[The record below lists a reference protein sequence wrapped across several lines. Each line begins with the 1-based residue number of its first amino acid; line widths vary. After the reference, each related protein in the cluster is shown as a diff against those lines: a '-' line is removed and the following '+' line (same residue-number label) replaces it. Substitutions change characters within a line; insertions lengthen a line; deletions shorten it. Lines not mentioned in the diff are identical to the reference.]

1 MNLKLVFR
9 IFAGFGAF
17 FALMSLLA
25 TDAMMESYGME
36 LSSDSS
42 LLIQFM
48 VMVQLMFAIVVW
60 QLPSWLGENLAKA
73 GPTLM
78 VVSLMPVAMNIF
90 HVDRLQWPKL
100 WSPESGWFSPR
111 CSISTAKNLNKE
123 EKEIESVAI
132 CIVTGINS
140 LRT

>member
-36 LSSDSS
+36 LSSESS

-90 HVDRLQWPKL
+90 HVATGALPASWAQIV
-100 WSPESGWFSPR
+100 ESGVWVVFAALFYFYSKK
-111 CSISTAKNLNKE
+111 S
-123 EKEIESVAI
+123 
-132 CIVTGINS
+132 
-140 LRT
+140 

>member
-25 TDAMMESYGME
+25 PDAMMESYGIE

-60 QLPSWLGENLAKA
+60 QLPSWRGEKLAKA

-78 VVSLMPVAMNIF
+78 VVSLIPVAMNIF
-90 HVDRLQWPKL
+90 HVATGVLPASGAQIV
-100 WSPESGWFSPR
+100 ESGGWVVFAALFYFYSKK
-111 CSISTAKNLNKE
+111 S
-123 EKEIESVAI
+123 
-132 CIVTGINS
+132 
-140 LRT
+140 

>member
-25 TDAMMESYGME
+25 PEAMMESYGIE

-42 LLIQFM
+42 LVIQFV

-73 GPTLM
+73 GLTFM
-78 VVSLMPVAMNIF
+78 VLSLLPVAKNIF
-90 HVDRLQWPKL
+90 HVATGVLPASVAQIV
-100 WSPESGWFSPR
+100 ESGVWVVFAALFYFYSKK
-111 CSISTAKNLNKE
+111 T
-123 EKEIESVAI
+123 
-132 CIVTGINS
+132 
-140 LRT
+140 

>member
-9 IFAGFGAF
+9 IFAGFAAF

-36 LSSDSS
+36 MSSESN

-60 QLPSWLGENLAKA
+60 QLPSWLGESGQFGASPARPGLFLGHFAPRFADAA
-73 GPTLM
+73 GGSRPC
-78 VVSLMPVAMNIF
+78 
-90 HVDRLQWPKL
+90 
-100 WSPESGWFSPR
+100 E
-111 CSISTAKNLNKE
+111 
-123 EKEIESVAI
+123 
-132 CIVTGINS
+132 
-140 LRT
+140 

>member
-9 IFAGFGAF
+9 IFAGFAAF

-36 LSSDSS
+36 LSSESN

-48 VMVQLMFAIVVW
+48 VMVTRMFAIVVW
-60 QLPSWLGENLAKA
+60 PPPSWLGENLAKA

-78 VVSLMPVAMNIF
+78 VVSLIPVAMNIF
-90 HVDRLQWPKL
+90 HVVTGVIPASVAQIV
-100 WSPESGWFSPR
+100 ESGVWVVFAALFYFYSKK
-111 CSISTAKNLNKE
+111 S
-123 EKEIESVAI
+123 
-132 CIVTGINS
+132 
-140 LRT
+140 

>member
-60 QLPSWLGENLAKA
+60 QLPSWLGENLSKA

-90 HVDRLQWPKL
+90 HVATGALPASVAQIV
-100 WSPESGWFSPR
+100 ESGVWGGFR
-111 CSISTAKNLNKE
+111 HAVLF
-123 EKEIESVAI
+123 
-132 CIVTGINS
+132 
-140 LRT
+140 LQ

>member
-9 IFAGFGAF
+9 IFAGFAAF

-36 LSSDSS
+36 MSSESN

-73 GPTLM
+73 GPTFILL
-78 VVSLMPVAMNIF
+78 SLLPVAMNIF
-90 HVDRLQWPKL
+90 HVATGALPASVAQIV
-100 WSPESGWFSPR
+100 ESGVWVVFAALFYFYSKK
-111 CSISTAKNLNKE
+111 S
-123 EKEIESVAI
+123 
-132 CIVTGINS
+132 
-140 LRT
+140 

>member
-25 TDAMMESYGME
+25 PDAMMESSGIE

-73 GPTLM
+73 GPTFIVL
-78 VVSLMPVAMNIF
+78 SLLPVAMNIF
-90 HVDRLQWPKL
+90 HVATGALPASGAQIV
-100 WSPESGWFSPR
+100 ESGVWVVFATLFYFYSKK
-111 CSISTAKNLNKE
+111 S
-123 EKEIESVAI
+123 
-132 CIVTGINS
+132 
-140 LRT
+140 

>member
-25 TDAMMESYGME
+25 TDAMMESYGLE

-90 HVDRLQWPKL
+90 MWPPVSYRLQWPKL

-111 CSISTAKNLNKE
+111 CSISTAKKL
-123 EKEIESVAI
+123 SQ
-132 CIVTGINS
+132 
-140 LRT
+140 